1 MYPKEYTTSRL
12 ADHYLHWEGSDFVR
26 PYSESTVLHSAQSHL
41 TESATFPHMGRLAEL
56 GITEVERPA
65 VPGLAE
71 GERLEEPEL
80 IKSDLVP
87 LKAPVSD

>member
-1 MYPKEYTTSRL
+1 
-12 ADHYLHWEGSDFVR
+12 
-26 PYSESTVLHSAQSHL
+26 
-41 TESATFPHMGRLAEL
+41 MGRLAEL

>member
-1 MYPKEYTTSRL
+1 M
-12 ADHYLHWEGSDFVR
+12 
-26 PYSESTVLHSAQSHL
+26 LHSAQSHL
-41 TESATFPHMGRLAEL
+41 TESATFPHMGRLAGLGITEVERPAEL